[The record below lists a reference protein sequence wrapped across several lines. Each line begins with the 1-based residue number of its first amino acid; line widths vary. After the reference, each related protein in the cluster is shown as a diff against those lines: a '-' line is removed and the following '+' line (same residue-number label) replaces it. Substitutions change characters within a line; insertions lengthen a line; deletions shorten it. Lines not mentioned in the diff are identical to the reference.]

1 MGLANRLIL
10 FFHSHCTLPPYTP
23 TVCSHCMLYASHPM
37 RHTLHFTLYAL
48 HSSRERYGKAG
59 NCLYTLH
66 FTLYAGTGMRKR
78 WKKNGREKFRRED
91 GEEKM
96 EKNEGI
102 TISYE
107 QTPRIYLII
116 GIAERCRRLYL
127 CSIRIE

>member
-1 MGLANRLIL
+1 M
-10 FFHSHCTLPPYTP
+10 
-23 TVCSHCMLYASHPM
+23 
-37 RHTLHFTLYAL
+37 
-48 HSSRERYGKAG
+48 EE
-59 NCLYTLH
+59 
-66 FTLYAGTGMRKR
+66 
-78 WKKNGREKFRRED
+78 KNSEEKRREEKKTEEKKTEEKNS
-91 GEEKM
+91 EEKM